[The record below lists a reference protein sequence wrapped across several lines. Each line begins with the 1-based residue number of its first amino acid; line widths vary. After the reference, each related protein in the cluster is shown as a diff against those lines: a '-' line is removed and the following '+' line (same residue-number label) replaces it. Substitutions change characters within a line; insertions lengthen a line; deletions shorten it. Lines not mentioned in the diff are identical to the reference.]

1 METATLQ
8 KRKLF
13 DGVRGGAICLV
24 VLGHI
29 IQTFYSADFDSNIC
43 FRIIY
48 SFHMP
53 LFMFVS
59 GALVYNPER
68 PINFNW
74 VKKKFKMLVIPF
86 ILWIPIA
93 YIIAKQYTWISFE
106 DRIIQ
111 VIESPDNAMWFLWVL
126 FLLHVLMFFL
136 LSVERVIKRFWE
148 YKIAKKYPSLIVEF
162 CLFILVKAV
171 LFPMLFSH
179 IRILGIG
186 LCARYFN
193 FYFWGYMCNKYN
205 LITRVCESK
214 KKLLVICCFFVS
226 VMFWQRV
233 SPTFIAQEWLEAN
246 VKNLHIVHAFD
257 IIYKYF
263 VPYFGIFSTF
273 IVVTIL
279 PDIVKKIL
287 EYIGKHTLSIYAIHV
302 FIMRRYFSHSIG
314 LSIIAAF
321 TLGLL
326 IPIIIE
332 KVSEWIGVSGI
343 LFGKYGHFLFKDK
356 WIDYK
361 KKNCCSS
368 GVCRKK
374 EE

>member
-1 METATLQ
+1 MGQCVFCKPFLNIIAKYFWTLLHVQIGQSCKASVSPVQDSLTALQTLFICYKVSLEYKNFLLIIETFENREHIMETATLQ

-136 LSVERVIKRFWE
+136 LSV
-148 YKIAKKYPSLIVEF
+148 YNGLI
-162 CLFILVKAV
+162 
-171 LFPMLFSH
+171 
-179 IRILGIG
+179 
-186 LCARYFN
+186 N
-193 FYFWGYMCNKYN
+193 
-205 LITRVCESK
+205 
-214 KKLLVICCFFVS
+214 
-226 VMFWQRV
+226 
-233 SPTFIAQEWLEAN
+233 
-246 VKNLHIVHAFD
+246 
-257 IIYKYF
+257 
-263 VPYFGIFSTF
+263 
-273 IVVTIL
+273 
-279 PDIVKKIL
+279 
-287 EYIGKHTLSIYAIHV
+287 
-302 FIMRRYFSHSIG
+302 
-314 LSIIAAF
+314 
-321 TLGLL
+321 
-326 IPIIIE
+326 
-332 KVSEWIGVSGI
+332 
-343 LFGKYGHFLFKDK
+343 
-356 WIDYK
+356 
-361 KKNCCSS
+361 
-368 GVCRKK
+368 
-374 EE
+374 